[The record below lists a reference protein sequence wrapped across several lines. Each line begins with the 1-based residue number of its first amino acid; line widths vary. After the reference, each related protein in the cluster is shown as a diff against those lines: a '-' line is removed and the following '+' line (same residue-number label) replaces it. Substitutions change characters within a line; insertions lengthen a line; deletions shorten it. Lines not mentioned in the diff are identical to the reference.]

1 MLAVCVVAGVRH
13 FTELV
18 VWKLGDQ
25 LRAEVF
31 RLTKARVRSDFKL
44 RSQLDDAVDSVCRN
58 IAEGFG
64 CQSNREFARFLRIAR
79 RSLNEVQ
86 DELRSAVLK
95 EYVSDDDLVSVR
107 ALMRRLYP
115 ALASLLRHL
124 DRGRP
129 DGSR

>member
-1 MLAVCVVAGVRH
+1 MPGARH
-13 FTELV
+13 FTQLI
-18 VWKLGDQ
+18 VWQLGDQ
-25 LRAEVF
+25 LRAEVYA
-31 RLTKARVRSDFKL
+31 LTKRRRLQADLKL

-95 EYVSDDDLVSVR
+95 D
-107 ALMRRLYP
+107 M
-115 ALASLLRHL
+115 
-124 DRGRP
+124 
-129 DGSR
+129 